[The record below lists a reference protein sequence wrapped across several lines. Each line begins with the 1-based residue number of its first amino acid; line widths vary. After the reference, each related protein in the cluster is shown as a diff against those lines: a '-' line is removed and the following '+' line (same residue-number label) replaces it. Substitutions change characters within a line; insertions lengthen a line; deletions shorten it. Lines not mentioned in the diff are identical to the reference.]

1 MLLFRNCIAAVAA
14 LVTAVSAGPAP
25 RQVLSAQTPTATQPA
40 PGETELTIFL
50 RGTPVGREQVQLARS
65 GEGWIITASG
75 SSGAPVDL
83 TLHRLELK
91 YTADWQP
98 LELVVDATQRKT
110 SLGLKTSF
118 GTTTAVNEITENT
131 VTNAKTDQTSARTV
145 VLVNNF
151 YAPYEAL
158 AARLAGTR
166 AGSELPVY
174 VAPQIETKLTVKAVH
189 EEQIATPGARLAT
202 RRYDVVI
209 QNSGG
214 PLGAVITI
222 DHRSRFVRLE
232 IPTSGL
238 VVART
243 DVAGVGTR
251 LQAARNPTDADVT
264 IPANGFN
271 LAGTYTT
278 PPAAAGRLRHP
289 AVILVSGSTMVDRD
303 ETIAGVPIFSQL
315 AGALAQ
321 RGFAVLRYD
330 KRGIGQ
336 SGGRSETVTLQDYAD
351 DVLSAYRWLS
361 KRKDVDKKRI
371 ALAGRGD
378 GGSVAM
384 IAARREEDVASL
396 ILIATPGTTGGELIL
411 EQQRHALDLLG
422 TPAEE
427 RQEKVDLQ
435 LRIHKA
441 VTTGDGWLEI
451 PEELRRQADTPLF
464 RSVLLFDPVDVMKKV
479 KQPVLVLQP
488 ALDTQVPPHHGQK
501 LADVA
506 RGRKKAKPVEQ
517 KTVAGINHLLVPAT
531 TGEVSEYGTLKDR
544 TIAPAVGEAIAEWLR
559 R

>member
-1 MLLFRNCIAAVAA
+1 MLSFRNCIAAFAA
-14 LVTAVSAGPAP
+14 AVIAVSAGPADLG
-25 RQVLSAQTPTATQPA
+25 VVSAQAASTQPA
-40 PGETELTIFL
+40 PGETEFTIFL
-50 RGTPVGREQVQLARS
+50 NGTPIGREQVQLAKS
-65 GEGWIITASG
+65 AEGWIITASG
-75 SSGAPVDL
+75 SAGPPIDL

-91 YTADWQP
+91 YTNDWQP
-98 LELVVDATQRKT
+98 LELLIDASQRKAG
-110 SLGLKTSF
+110 LGLKTSF
-118 GTTTAVNEITENT
+118 GTTTAVNEITQDA
-131 VTNAKTDQTSARTV
+131 VTNSKTDQTSARTI

-166 AGSELPVY
+166 AGSELPIY
-174 VAPQIETKLTVKAVH
+174 VAPQTETKLIVKAVH
-189 EEQIATPGARLAT
+189 EEQIATPAARLAT
-202 RRYDVVI
+202 RRYDVTI
-209 QNSGG
+209 QNPGG

-232 IPTSGL
+232 IPASAL

-251 LQAARNPTDADVT
+251 TQAVRNPTDVDVT
-264 IPANGFN
+264 IPGNGFN
-271 LAGTYTT
+271 LAGTFTT
-278 PPAAAGRLRHP
+278 PPATAGRMRHP

-315 AGALAQ
+315 AGTLAQ
-321 RGFAVLRYD
+321 RGFAVLRFD

-336 SGGRSETVTLQDYAD
+336 SGGRTESVTLQDFSD
-351 DVLSAYRWLS
+351 DVLSAVRWLS

-371 ALAGRGD
+371 ALVGRGD

-384 IAARREEDVASL
+384 IAARREGDIASL
-396 ILIATPGTTGGELIL
+396 VLIATPGTIGGDLIL

-451 PEELRRQADTPLF
+451 PEDLRRQADTPLF
-464 RSVLLFDPVDVMKKV
+464 RSVLLFDPTEIMKKV
-479 KQPVLVLQP
+479 KQPVLVVQP
-488 ALDTQVPPHHGQK
+488 ELDKQVPPHHGQK
-501 LADVA
+501 LADLA
-506 RGRKKAKPVEQ
+506 RGRKKAKPVEL
-517 KTVAGINHLLVPAT
+517 KTIRGINHLLVPAA

-544 TIAPAVGEAIAEWLR
+544 TISPEVGETIAEWLR
-559 R
+559 K